1 MRKIYTINSILLL
14 AVVLFSCNDYL
25 DEQPRK
31 GNGIELKTFEQLEA
45 IINARTEGTDRQ
57 LNADLN
63 AAQLYMSDCFSLPAA
78 WAAEADWATILGGD
92 NTLFHLNCLQPKYTD
107 VLDGNNTVWL
117 LSFRN
122 IFIANTVL
130 VYMDKVTG
138 GTKEQREL
146 LAQRA
151 HFLRAFHYYELANCY
166 CVPYCEANLQEL
178 GLPINT
184 DLTYKSSYPRASLR
198 EVYEFIES
206 ELTQALDLSIP
217 LKENGSRKAWRENSS
232 AVNSFAA
239 RFYLT
244 KGDYAKAQEF
254 AEKALAL
261 NADLGDFNDNTFLK
275 EELSA
280 IDEETKTT
288 NWFNQSYNTNTGLL
302 TPELQKSYYKR
313 EFSHGLTWASPSDK
327 FTNSFD
333 QTYDLRYKY
342 FYYPNYSTMAVF
354 GFAYFYGVPE
364 TATGYTYFS
373 DDIFE
378 SGPCTAEAILIK
390 AEAMAR
396 QGKWSEAISYLN
408 TQFRPYRISNDAPA
422 EKKNLSAGNQ
432 QEAIAA
438 ILKERMLEFP
448 YTLRWHDIRRC
459 NFNDDPNDDITIK
472 RTFYELDP
480 TGTHA
485 PLFSGNII
493 EYTLGPNS
501 NKYLYTMAIP
511 ASEDVVS
518 EGSIEQNKY
527 E

>member
-1 MRKIYTINSILLL
+1 MKKIYTISSIFLL
-14 AVVLFSCNDYL
+14 AMALFSCNDYL

-45 IINARTEGTDRQ
+45 IINARTENNDRQ
-57 LNADLN
+57 LNVDLN
-63 AAQLYMSDCFSLPAA
+63 MAQLYMSDCFSLPAE
-78 WAAEADWATILGGD
+78 WAPDVDWESILMGD
-92 NTLFHLNCLQPKYTD
+92 YTLFHLNCLQPQYTD
-107 VLDGNNTVWL
+107 VLDGNSTVWL

-130 VYMDKVTG
+130 VYLDKVTG
-138 GTKEQREL
+138 GTAEQRDIL
-146 LAQRA
+146 TQRA

-166 CVPYCEANLQEL
+166 CVPYCEANFQEP
-178 GLPINT
+178 GVPINT
-184 DLTYKSSYPRASLR
+184 DLTYKSSYSRASLK

-217 LKENGSRKAWRENSS
+217 LKENGNRKAWRENSS

-244 KGDYAKAQEF
+244 KGDYAKVQEY

-261 NADLGDFNDNTFLK
+261 NAELGNFNDETFLYK
-275 EELSA
+275 ATSEVDGMTEA
-280 IDEETKTT
+280 T
-288 NWFNQSYNTNTGLL
+288 NWYNETYNNTTGLL

-313 EFSHGLTWASPSDK
+313 EFSHGTTWPSPSDS
-327 FTNSFD
+327 FLNSFD

-342 FYYPNYSTMAVF
+342 FYYPDYSTMAVF
-354 GFAYFYGVPE
+354 GFAYAYGVPS
-364 TATGYTYFS
+364 TASGYSYYS

-378 SGPCTAEAILIK
+378 SGPCTAEVILIK

-396 QGKWSEAISYLN
+396 QGKWNEALNYLN

-422 EKKNLSAGNQ
+422 EKKNLTAGNQ
-432 QEAIAA
+432 QEAIAL

-472 RTFYELDP
+472 RKFYELDP
-480 TGTHA
+480 TNTHA
-485 PLFSGNII
+485 PLYEGNII

-511 ASEDVVS
+511 ASEVVIS
-518 EGSIEQNKY
+518 EGSIEQNRY
-527 E
+527 